1 MSYTQD
7 AELAHYKTLPAEPIL
22 KKLGFAVYEHTQH
35 EGKKVKLREIGYE
48 KGSIRAHPFLGR
60 SGQWM
65 CRFPASGSIDKPFGS
80 IVDVAYAMAGN
91 LGKARQLLRDAT
103 GYKPDQSFS
112 TSSTTTTH
120 AKNSTDAVT
129 SPAVLPPLDQVSD
142 YYRGKI
148 SEYSPLL
155 ADHASG
161 EKTNDPSPGTP
172 PPPPPTPAELEAL
185 YDARGPIWNLC
196 DAVPA
201 YLQSRGLE
209 SLHPVF
215 HQTFRTSKSGRGSVY
230 FPHFRCSDDGQG
242 WEHAGSEQKSDG
254 WKSYDKG
261 GRAGIW
267 TAALDMVDRL
277 VITES
282 PIDAMSY
289 AFLMSQYDDFSVAFI
304 SLRSG
309 GESSAIEYAAGL
321 IEQKG
326 LRDIIIAT
334 DNDGAGMLYAAKV
347 MAGLHK
353 QAKSVRMRYQA
364 PIHGARDWNDALII
378 ALEKRKKSGSSN
390 PDLRKND
397 ACPVEYDPLDGIE
410 L

>member
-22 KKLGFAVYEHTQH
+22 KSLGFKEYTHTQH
-35 EGKKVKLREIGYE
+35 EGKNVKLREVGYE
-48 KGSIRAHPFLGR
+48 KGSIRAHPFFGR
-60 SGQWM
+60 GGQWM
-65 CRFPASGSIDKPFGS
+65 CRFPKSGSIDKPFGS
-80 IVDVAYAMAGN
+80 IVDVAYAMTGN
-91 LGKARQLLRDAT
+91 LGKARQLLRDVT

-112 TSSTTTTH
+112 TSSTNT
-120 AKNSTDAVT
+120 ARAEKSTDAVT
-129 SPAVLPPLDQVSD
+129 SPAVLHPLDQVSD
-142 YYRGKI
+142 YYRSKI
-148 SEYSPLL
+148 SEYSELL
-155 ADHASG
+155 ADHASNG
-161 EKTNDPSPGTP
+161 KTPDPSPAP
-172 PPPPPTPAELEAL
+172 PPPPPTPDELLAS
-185 YDARGPIWNLC
+185 YDARGPVWRLC
-196 DAVPA
+196 DTVPA

-209 SLHPVF
+209 HLHPVF
-215 HQTFRTSKSGRGSVY
+215 HETFRTSKSGRGSVF
-230 FPHFRCSDDGQG
+230 FPYIRCDDAG
-242 WEHAGSEQKSDG
+242 WEHAGCEQKSSD

-267 TAALDMVDRL
+267 TAAFDLVERL

-289 AFLMSQYDDFSVAFI
+289 AFLLSDYEDFSVAFV

-326 LRDIIIAT
+326 VRDIVVAT

-353 QAKSVRMRYQA
+353 HSKSVRMRYQA
-364 PIHGARDWNDALII
+364 PIHGARDWNDALMIE
-378 ALEKRKKSGSSN
+378 LEKRKKSGSTQPELKTGAS
-390 PDLRKND
+390 
-397 ACPVEYDPLDGIE
+397 PVEYDPRADFEI
-410 L
+410 